1 MVALLAH
8 GEGGVRVVWAEAC
21 VTSSPGCGLRCLP
34 CSGRVSCDRPAR
46 RPHGPPPPPVR
57 ASRSAGARFLG
68 LSPPPPSS
76 LAARG
81 LPDRRAAP
89 DPAPPGERIPL
100 STVRAPSIPTPPT
113 PPHR

>member
-8 GEGGVRVVWAEAC
+8 GEGGVRVAWAEAC

-34 CSGRVSCDRPAR
+34 CSGGVRCDRPAR

-68 LSPPPPSS
+68 LLPPPPSS
-76 LAARG
+76 LAARC
-81 LPDRRAAP
+81 LPDRRAA
-89 DPAPPGERIPL
+89 AGAARRGERIAL
-100 STVRAPSIPTPPT
+100 
-113 PPHR
+113 